1 MEGGPTTPVGVMIFV
16 ELMLTAA
23 VIWRRTALNQLVQ
36 LIKRLLT
43 QNLKQSTWSACL
55 VAALVG
61 VEEGLTLTVGVT
73 RCVCIVGTAAVTGR
87 LCVLHMCCTRWLGMV
102 QGAGM
107 VVAVQTGVEGW
118 QTVTAG
124 VISCVGRGVTAAV
137 TGRRCV
143 WYRLVL
149 LLRLHQ

>member
-61 VEEGLTLTVGVT
+61 VEEGLTPTAGVM
-73 RCVCIVGTAAVTGR
+73 RCVCSVGTAAVTGR
-87 LCVLHMCCTRWLGMV
+87 LCVKTMCCTRWLGMV
-102 QGAGM
+102 QG
-107 VVAVQTGVEGW
+107 VVIVAAVQTGVKEG
-118 QTVTAG
+118 QTRTAG
-124 VISCVGRGVTAAV
+124 VMSCVTRGVTAAV
-137 TGRRCV
+137 TRR
-143 WYRLVL
+143 LSA
-149 LLRLHQ
+149 